1 MNCASETG
9 SEASNVTECCARRGM
24 RSFRNP
30 IDGTCQRCPP
40 STPGNISTV
49 IHMYIHTYVVDKC
62 IYLANIMCL
71 PFFRDLW

>member
-40 STPGNISTV
+40 STPGNTSTV
-49 IHMYIHTYVVDKC
+49 IHICT
-62 IYLANIMCL
+62 
-71 PFFRDLW
+71 